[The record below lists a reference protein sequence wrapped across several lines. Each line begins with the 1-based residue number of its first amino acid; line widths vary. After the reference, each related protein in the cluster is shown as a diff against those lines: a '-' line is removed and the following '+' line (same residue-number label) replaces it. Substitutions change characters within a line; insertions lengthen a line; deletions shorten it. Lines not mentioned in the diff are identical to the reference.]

1 MTQEEYLEILFADVG
16 IDTRAKRNDWINIR
30 VYRKISY
37 LDELSTAEKS
47 MLIDLLKDLKYGKRD
62 N

>member
-47 MLIDLLKDLKYGKRD
+47 MLIGMLKDLKDEQR